1 LTILLD
7 APLYTDLLAHPERLR
22 DFIPP
27 RGEPWVILDEVQRV
41 PQVLNEVHRL
51 IEERKTR
58 FILTGSS
65 ARSLRRK
72 GTNLLAGRALTFRMH
87 PLTSIEL
94 GADARFDTS
103 LAHGRLPPALAA
115 ADPKAFLKA
124 YVQTYLREEVQQE
137 GFVRNIGSFSRFLE
151 AASFSQGSVLNLAE
165 VARDC
170 AVERKTVSGY
180 FEILEDLLLA
190 STLPVFRRRAK
201 RRLVSH
207 PKFYFFDVGVYRAL
221 RPAGPL
227 DKPEEIDGVSLE
239 SLVYQELI
247 ALNDYLGLGY
257 ELSFWRTSGGAEVD
271 FVLYGERGIIAL
283 EVKRARR
290 TSKADLAG
298 LSLFQSDY
306 PEARC
311 ILLSGGSR
319 HEYREGVELIPIE
332 EGLSS
337 LAEIIRRPSK

>member
-1 LTILLD
+1 
-7 APLYTDLLAHPERLR
+7 
-22 DFIPP
+22 
-27 RGEPWVILDEVQRV
+27 V

-87 PLTSIEL
+87 PLTSMEL
-94 GADARFDTS
+94 GVDARFDAS
-103 LAHGRLPPALAA
+103 LVRGRLPQALAA

-137 GFVRNIGSFSRFLE
+137 GFARNLGSFSRFLE
-151 AASFSQGSVLNLAE
+151 AASFSQGSMLNVAE

-207 PKFYFFDVGVYRAL
+207 PKFYFFDAGVYRAI

-227 DKPEEIDGVSLE
+227 DRPEEIDSACLE
-239 SLVYQELI
+239 SLVYQELV

-257 ELSFWRTSGGAEVD
+257 EISYWRTSSGADVD
-271 FVLYGERGIIAL
+271 FVLYGERGIVAL
-283 EVKRARR
+283 EVKRTRR
-290 TSKADLAG
+290 TSKADLTG
-298 LSLFQSDY
+298 LSLFRSDY
-306 PEARC
+306 PGARC
-311 ILLSGGSR
+311 VLLFGGSR
-319 HEYREGVELIPIE
+319 REYREGIELVPVE
-332 EGLSS
+332 EGLAG
-337 LAEIIRRPSK
+337 LIDIIRDP